1 MKAIL
6 ILACFAVTG
15 WLAFSPVLRAMHDE
29 SDDAS
34 PWSMGRRAR
43 LIIPVVAYLAALAG
57 FFAYAVWSQ
66 GGAAAR

>member
-29 SDDAS
+29 TDDAS
-34 PWSMGRRAR
+34 TWTMGQRAR

-57 FFAYAVWSQ
+57 FFAYVVWSQ
-66 GGAAAR
+66 GGSAGN

>member
-29 SDDAS
+29 TDDS
-34 PWSMGRRAR
+34 STWTMGQRAR
-43 LIIPVVAYLAALAG
+43 LVIPVVAYLAALAG
-57 FFAYAVWSQ
+57 FFAYVIWSQ
-66 GGAAAR
+66 GGSAGH